1 MTVEANT
8 EPSAE
13 SRSCRTRC
21 PTESSAGYPRARK
34 KTGFSTPGQLCSE
47 IPSASCP
54 PLFLVNALKAK
65 EMGFGAFG
73 FLYSVYRTGNPP
85 EVVWGARPQLPLK
98 AAATRPGGAP
108 RVARIVFVQRRER
121 AMRPRISLCEE
132 WSGPNISSEEPR
144 SSSGVT

>member
-1 MTVEANT
+1 MLKLMQSPPLT
-8 EPSAE
+8 
-13 SRSCRTRC
+13 
-21 PTESSAGYPRARK
+21 AGAAGPGARPRAPPGTR
-34 KTGFSTPGQLCSE
+34 GRERRPVSQHPGSSTLE
-47 IPSASCP
+47 ILSPSCP

-73 FLYSVYRTGNPP
+73 FLNSVYRTGNPP

-98 AAATRPGGAP
+98 AAAIRPGGAP
-108 RVARIVFVQRRER
+108 RVARIVVVQRRER